1 MAYQGATRARRFFQT
16 TNTSAPSQ
24 LVQNT
29 RCNEHFLKRVR
40 ENDAI
45 KSPLPARELQRWCV
59 NGWDGL
65 WSVLRQKIQVCVR
78 IWLPMTS
85 PTQRLWWTPRKNK
98 KRVKN
103 VFSLRKLQRCCCRG
117 TRRRRR
123 ARRRTW
129 SAFRRGALS
138 GLRSFAFQLL
148 GFPAP
153 LLSSSLL
160 LAYFTRA
167 KRGRCWDWAKTQIA
181 DRPPTLP
188 FAPTLGVLKNVCK
201 TSSDRS
207 WRTIFTIVFVLNFDS
222 SRIVSVFT
230 WVWASKFKSRFTKT
244 KKRLRTTGQIC
255 EMIDDFS
262 IFHRPWN
269 WRDGFGSC
277 QHSAHG
283 LQKSHSIKKWNYEG
297 LETRWTTH
305 ILMVIFMQE
314 MVLIQPKTGLTAEG
328 LLNVSSNFMRESP
341 SCKIKSSKKVIW
353 KF

>member
-1 MAYQGATRARRFFQT
+1 MYFLCENCSAAAAEERGEEEGPEGEREARSAGARFPGCEALL
-16 TNTSAPSQ
+16 SS
-24 LVQNT
+24 
-29 RCNEHFLKRVR
+29 
-40 ENDAI
+40 
-45 KSPLPARELQRWCV
+45 
-59 NGWDGL
+59 
-65 WSVLRQKIQVCVR
+65 
-78 IWLPMTS
+78 
-85 PTQRLWWTPRKNK
+85 
-98 KRVKN
+98 
-103 VFSLRKLQRCCCRG
+103 SL
-117 TRRRRR
+117 
-123 ARRRTW
+123 
-129 SAFRRGALS
+129 
-138 GLRSFAFQLL
+138 AFQLL

-297 LETRWTTH
+297 LETRWTTYK
-305 ILMVIFMQE
+305 LMVIFMQE

-341 SCKIKSSKKVIW
+341 SRKIKSSKKVIW